1 MATQNRARYWTGIL
15 WTENLPSNWE
25 DTIADTVQLPFAYCK
40 HDKDKDTKQEQR
52 KDHVHVIL
60 AWPSPTTYKNALAV
74 FKSIGGAKAC
84 NSCQAIN
91 NMRYMYDYLIHD
103 TDSCKKAGK
112 HLYEPRERVCGNNF
126 DIGTYEQ
133 VSQADK
139 DAKFQELA
147 LAIRTEG
154 FINFAE
160 FFDFFVTN
168 YVDDSVA
175 WEILRSHG
183 SNLERLTRG
192 NYQRHQQLRE
202 FELAV
207 NERAKSYAKKAELDE
222 LIKESEERE
231 QQMKAETCTETESE
245 KPVNLERGDEKHS
258 LFGNILPKRECR
270 VPCDENQESA
280 CQSDLGVV
288 DGMAIEQKKCPH
300 DNARDTDRDT
310 DRDTENLE
318 SAATRNDEDFERFF
332 CPECGS
338 VAVKKKGKTAAGTQR
353 YQCKDCKQTFVAG
366 EKPPTGKATK
376 QAIEQAQA
384 ETRDKKEQQT
394 KNLECAEN
402 KLNKE
407 NQPAGGLP
415 VEPVGSFECRRE

>member
-1 MATQNRARYWTGIL
+1 MAIRNRARYWTGIL

-40 HDKDKDTKQEQR
+40 HYKDLDTKNESR

-74 FKSIGGAKAC
+74 FQSIGGDNGAKAC
-84 NSCQAIN
+84 NTCQVIN
-91 NMRYMYDYLIHD
+91 NMRHVYDYLIHD
-103 TDSCKKAGK
+103 TDSARKAGK
-112 HLYEPRERVCGNNF
+112 HLYSPLERVCGNNF

-139 DAKFQELA
+139 DAKLFEMRRE
-147 LAIRTEG
+147 IIKRG
-154 FINFAE
+154 ISNFAD
-160 FFDFFVTN
+160 FDDLFDELWF
-168 YVDDSVA
+168 DDSVA
-175 WEILRSHG
+175 FEVYKTHSAV
-183 SNLERLTRG
+183 LERSIRG
-192 NYQRHQQLRE
+192 QWQRAESRKAIEQARNMRDLQAE
-202 FELAV
+202 
-207 NERAKSYAKKAELDE
+207 NEAKC
-222 LIKESEERE
+222 ERE
-231 QQMKAETCTETESE
+231 ETE
-245 KPVNLERGDEKHS
+245 NGTGTLYFRD
-258 LFGNILPKRECR
+258 ILPKIECR

-288 DGMAIEQKKCPH
+288 DGVAIEQKKCPH
-300 DNARDTDRDT
+300 DNASNTPSNT
-310 DRDTENLE
+310 HSNTHRDTENFE

-338 VAVKKKGKTAAGTQR
+338 VSVKKAGKTKAGTQR

-366 EKPPTGKATK
+366 EKPPTGRATK

-384 ETRDKKEQQT
+384 ETRDKKEQQI

-402 KLNKE
+402 ELNKE
-407 NQPAGGLP
+407 NQPACGLP